1 MKQKDRLTA
10 EGFLFTD
17 QYQLTMS
24 QLYFRMGLH
33 EKHAQFDHFFR
44 SYPDYG
50 QHQAGFCINAGLAWL
65 LDWMENLQVRG
76 EDIAYL
82 EGQKGRTG
90 KPVFDQDYL
99 SWLLGSTP
107 FEGLTM
113 QAIPEGRVVHP
124 NVPITVVQGPL
135 GWTQILETSL
145 LNHLNYQTLIA
156 TKAARIR
163 ECGHDRVL
171 LEFGLRRGPERG
183 ANAGARAAL
192 IGGADFTSNVGLS
205 HVVGLDPKGTHA
217 HSMVQVFMALGG
229 SEMDSFKAYADIY
242 PDDCLL
248 LVDTIDTLESG
259 IPNAIRIFE
268 ELRQKGHQPVGIRL
282 DSGDLAYLS
291 LQARKMLDEAGFED
305 AIIVLS
311 NQLDE
316 LVIWQITTQIQREA
330 ASYDLNPDHVIDKL
344 VYGVGT
350 RLITSQGQAALD
362 GVYKLVAVKE
372 NDAWVPAIKMS
383 ENPDKIPNP
392 GHKNVWRVYDRR
404 GKANAD
410 ILALDDENPREM
422 AEIILRHP
430 SDHTTSRILHQDEI
444 DDIESLL
451 ETVWEDNRR
460 VVNTPTLGEIRGN
473 RLKDIARLD
482 PGVCRIMNP
491 HIYHVSLTQKL
502 WALKQ
507 ELIKSFSYQL

>member
-1 MKQKDRLTA
+1 
-10 EGFLFTD
+10 
-17 QYQLTMS
+17 
-24 QLYFRMGLH
+24 
-33 EKHAQFDHFFR
+33 
-44 SYPDYG
+44 
-50 QHQAGFCINAGLAWL
+50 
-65 LDWMENLQVRG
+65 
-76 EDIAYL
+76 
-82 EGQKGRTG
+82 
-90 KPVFDQDYL
+90 
-99 SWLLGSTP
+99 
-107 FEGLTM
+107 
-113 QAIPEGRVVHP
+113 
-124 NVPITVVQGPL
+124 
-135 GWTQILETSL
+135 
-145 LNHLNYQTLIA
+145 
-156 TKAARIR
+156 
-163 ECGHDRVL
+163 
-171 LEFGLRRGPERG
+171 
-183 ANAGARAAL
+183 
-192 IGGADFTSNVGLS
+192 
-205 HVVGLDPKGTHA
+205 
-217 HSMVQVFMALGG
+217 MVQVFMALGG
-229 SEMDSFKAYADIY
+229 SEMDSFKAYADVY

-259 IPNAIRIFE
+259 IPNAIKVFE
-268 ELRQKGHQPVGIRL
+268 ALRRKGHQPVGIRL

-305 AIIVLS
+305 VIIVLS

-330 ASYDLNPDHVIDKL
+330 ASYDLNPDHVIEKL

-410 ILALDDENPREM
+410 IIALDDEDPREM

-430 SDHTTSRILHQDEI
+430 SDHTTSRVLHQDEI

-451 ETVWEDNRR
+451 ETVWEDSRR
-460 VVNTPTLGEIRGN
+460 VVNTPALGEIRGV

-507 ELIKSFSYQL
+507 ELIKSFS